1 MFEIKLKDIIS
12 EIILEGAR
20 IIEPNI
26 TGWKK
31 NSCTEPKKM
40 EKNISEGI
48 KCPINWFKL
57 HIFKMY
63 ILLSLGQNRTWDKD
77 QHKYS

>member
-1 MFEIKLKDIIS
+1 
-12 EIILEGAR
+12 
-20 IIEPNI
+20 
-26 TGWKK
+26 
-31 NSCTEPKKM
+31 M